1 MTTSDQLAKRYSEL
15 MAGLDG
21 LLSMSDGEV
30 IGVLYQSEWL
40 RILLVRGSEEE
51 AGVGTSITVELSL
64 SRCACGSGGGSTSPD
79 GLSYHDADRFLTG
92 MVRHLEYLRSL
103 AQHGFS
109 LNVIREDCLWAA
121 TLPTSEPPDKA
132 VFQALVP
139 PA

>member
-64 SRCACGSGGGSTSPD
+64 SRCASDSGGGSTSPD
-79 GLSYHDADRFLTG
+79 GLSYHDADRFLTD

-121 TLPTSEPPDKA
+121 TLPTPEPPDKA